1 VPVLDQGMAHEAEP
15 GRLPLA
21 LAIEPCIG
29 IGLAFMRVIGA
40 LLPMEI
46 ALATRAP
53 AMAARPSHP

>member
-1 VPVLDQGMAHEAEP
+1 
-15 GRLPLA
+15 
-21 LAIEPCIG
+21 
-29 IGLAFMRVIGA
+29 MRVIGA